1 MTTSS
6 THTTGRALP
15 GAIMVMWRAR
25 PAQAT
30 SRTPPSIT
38 RPAILPLLRRDGQ
51 VATVTGSWDFTTPRL
66 VPHRLLTGAFD
77 EQPEDTPV
85 ACGGGLAGGTG
96 SAPAAAVDMH
106 GTQLIGLRSSTAGRG
121 VDRVAPW
128 PGRRPVAGG
137 GRVRAGI
144 RPRWAYWGRADVAL
158 EALLRSGVD
167 AGAAPCGPSRRPRPA
182 SWLSTC
188 RRRCPGIEPRSP
200 PPGPRCSVRRAT
212 GCPGYRPA
220 S

>member
-25 PAQAT
+25 PAQPRRAPRHRSPDRRS
-30 SRTPPSIT
+30 SRCCAAMARWRQS
-38 RPAILPLLRRDGQ
+38 RALG
-51 VATVTGSWDFTTPRL
+51 GFTTPRL

-137 GRVRAGI
+137 GRVRAGFAPGGPLGS
-144 RPRWAYWGRADVAL
+144 RRGGVGGLVAL
-158 EALLRSGVD
+158 GGGRWRRTVRPVAATAASVLVVD
-167 AGAAPCGPSRRPRPA
+167 VQAAM
-182 SWLSTC
+182 
-188 RRRCPGIEPRSP
+188 PGH
-200 PPGPRCSVRRAT
+200 
-212 GCPGYRPA
+212 
-220 S
+220 

>member
-25 PAQAT
+25 PAQ
-30 SRTPPSIT
+30 P
-38 RPAILPLLRRDGQ
+38 RR
-51 VATVTGSWDFTTPRL
+51 APRHRSVTGSWDFTTPRL

-85 ACGGGLAGGTG
+85 ACGEGLAGGTG

-137 GRVRAGI
+137 GRVRAGFAPGGPTGVAPAWRW
-144 RPRWAYWGRADVAL
+144 RPCCARGWTLAPHRAA
-158 EALLRSGVD
+158 
-167 AGAAPCGPSRRPRPA
+167 RRGDRRPA

-188 RRRCPGIEPRSP
+188 RRRCPGTEPRSP
-200 PPGPRCSVRRAT
+200 PPGPRCSVPRAT